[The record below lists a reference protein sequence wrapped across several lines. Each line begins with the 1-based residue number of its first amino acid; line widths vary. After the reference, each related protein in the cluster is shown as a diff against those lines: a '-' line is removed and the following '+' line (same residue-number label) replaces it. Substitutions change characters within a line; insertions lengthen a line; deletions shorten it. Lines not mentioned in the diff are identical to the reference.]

1 MAVSRDAQRCGLTR
15 VSGCPMYRRQARA
28 AIRVRRGLFWV
39 KRGKTVRHMEKVFA
53 LLLDF
58 ATLPEKSR
66 RDFLARINEFLIM
79 SPLQKRQAIDEWKL
93 VAENRRDERGDDS
106 DER

>member
-1 MAVSRDAQRCGLTR
+1 MMRPGARYR
-15 VSGCPMYRRQARA
+15 VSDVSKAGLRRHTRA
-28 AIRVRRGLFWV
+28 ARIILV
-39 KRGKTVRHMEKVFA
+39 KRGKTVRHMEKIFA

-58 ATLPEKSR
+58 ASLPEKSR

-93 VAENRRDERGDDS
+93 VAENRRDESGRDPDGH
-106 DER
+106 

>member
-1 MAVSRDAQRCGLTR
+1 MTVSRDAQRCGPAR
-15 VSGCPMYRRQARA
+15 VTGCPMYRRQARA

>member
-1 MAVSRDAQRCGLTR
+1 MRPGARYR
-15 VSGCPMYRRQARA
+15 VSDVSKAGRRRNTRA
-28 AIRVRRGLFWV
+28 SRIILGEE
-39 KRGKTVRHMEKVFA
+39 GETVRHMEKVFA

-93 VAENRRDERGDDS
+93 VAEHRRDESGQDPGGP
-106 DER
+106 

>member
-1 MAVSRDAQRCGLTR
+1 M
-15 VSGCPMYRRQARA
+15 
-28 AIRVRRGLFWV
+28 
-39 KRGKTVRHMEKVFA
+39 RHMEKVFA

-93 VAENRRDERGDDS
+93 VAEHRRDERREDPGGH
-106 DER
+106 